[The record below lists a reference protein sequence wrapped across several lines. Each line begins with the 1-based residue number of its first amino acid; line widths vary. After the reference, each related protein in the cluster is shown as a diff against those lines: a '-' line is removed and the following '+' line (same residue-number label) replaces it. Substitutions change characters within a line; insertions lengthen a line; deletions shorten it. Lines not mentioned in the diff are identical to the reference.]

1 MSNSTNLR
9 KIEKPLFLLLL
20 LCLFPLGI
28 SAQSL
33 VKGTVSD
40 ESGEPIIGATV
51 KVIGTNDGTVTDFDG
66 RFQLNV
72 KANAQLSISY
82 VGYATEKVAV
92 NGKTNLK
99 VVLKGDETVL
109 NDLVVVGYGTMKK
122 SDISGS
128 VATINKEQMERKVPV
143 NIAQALQGAAAGVMV
158 TNQDGAPGS
167 KSAIRIRGIGTI
179 NGDAQPLYVVDGVQV
194 GNSADF
200 VNPADIES
208 IEILKDASATAIYG
222 SAGANGVIMITTKH
236 GQKGKMN
243 IKITADLGIQTLPY
257 KLNTLT
263 GNDYARSIRE
273 SKANDGATLN
283 NQIWAEAYD
292 GKRNLIDWQDQ
303 MYRTSLRQQYGISA
317 NGGTEKTQYNFSL
330 GYLQNKGI
338 IVNTKYDRLTSR
350 ASVKSKIN
358 DYIEFGG
365 DMNYM
370 YSTVKGNN
378 IGLGNNA
385 NLSSQRDIAQMAP
398 SLDYI
403 DDVTG
408 QLVNVNVVNP
418 DGTYGA
424 SKAPTPDGWEGMTA
438 QAQNP
443 YASQMEIGRVT
454 RNSRISI
461 NPYIDITLLNLKEH
475 KLNIHA
481 IASWTQTNSDNDEF
495 SGMYKRYNN
504 IGGTM
509 TEVKY
514 EGRNQLY
521 YDFGLS
527 QSKGLSKSI
536 ETYMTYNWKTD
547 FNNLTLMAGNSV
559 SKYEGSWVSAS
570 AHSFLSANNR
580 LISLTTD
587 AESINGNGGFNAEV
601 RTISYYGRLIYSLFD
616 RYVVTATVRRDG
628 SSNFSEGN
636 RWGTFPSA
644 AIAWRVKEE
653 SFLKD
658 VKAISNAKVRIGWG
672 QTGNAGGIAG
682 RSTYALSSADT
693 KYNFY
698 TQGVGGG
705 STGPF
710 DRVVG
715 FYAPLVDTNLK
726 WETNEQTNF
735 GLDLGF
741 LNNDLTV
748 TMDFFTRKTKDL
760 LLERQIRPS
769 AGNTSI
775 YTNFGQIDNTGF
787 EFSVNY
793 NKKLNKDWAINV
805 AFNGSTL
812 KNKIKKMG
820 VDYTAT
826 CTGGNSTYSAD
837 DIDGSNLGAI
847 SGTGFNWNNHSICRE
862 GEAVGSYYGYK
873 VAGII
878 KTQEQLDKAKAQGQD
893 AQIGDF
899 LFVDTDKNGT
909 LDDNDRVILG
919 NGLPKFNFGLNLS
932 ATYKDWDFS
941 LYTYGVLGMDILSYS
956 KMRLSIMNPADDSW
970 TPALLKDSYQNM
982 YNAETNPNGTLPRLT
997 RLDNNKNS
1005 RISDAWVENG
1015 NFLKISNIQVGY
1027 NVPKK
1032 FLSSF
1037 GLTAVRAYVAVQ
1049 NLCTISPYTKYG
1061 DPEVGQGSVIYSG
1074 LDTGR
1079 YATPRTYMC
1088 GLNITF

>member
-194 GNSADF
+194 GNNADF

-273 SKANDGATLN
+273 SKANDGATLS

-424 SKAPTPDGWEGMTA
+424 GKAPTPDGWEGMTA

-698 TQGVGGG
+698 APGAGGG
-705 STGPF
+705 TTGTF

-956 KMRLSIMNPADDSW
+956 KMRLSIMNQSDDSW
-970 TPALLKDSYQNM
+970 TPALLKDSYNNM

-1005 RISDAWVENG
+1005 RVSDAWVENG

-1049 NLCTISPYTKYG
+1049 NLCTISPYSKYG

>member
-51 KVIGTNDGTVTDFDG
+51 KVLGTNDGTVTDFDG

-350 ASVKSKIN
+350 ASVKSKVN

-570 AHSFLSANNR
+570 AHSFLSPNNR

-698 TQGVGGG
+698 APGAGGG
-705 STGPF
+705 TTGTF

-893 AQIGDF
+893 AQIGDY

-970 TPALLKDSYQNM
+970 TPALLKDSYNNM

-1005 RISDAWVENG
+1005 RVSDAWVENG

-1049 NLCTISPYTKYG
+1049 NLCTISPYSKYG

>member
-194 GNSADF
+194 GNNADF

-698 TQGVGGG
+698 TPGAGGG
-705 STGPF
+705 STGSF

>member
-194 GNSADF
+194 GNNADF

-438 QAQNP
+438 TAQNP
-443 YASQMEIGRVT
+443 YAAQMEIGRVT

-495 SGMYKRYNN
+495 SGMYKRYNK
-504 IGGTM
+504 IGDQM

-514 EGRNQLY
+514 EGRNQNY

-536 ETYMTYNWKTD
+536 ETYLTYNWKTD
-547 FNNLTLMAGNSV
+547 FNNLTLMVGNSV
-559 SKYEGSWVSAS
+559 SKYEGAWVSAS
-570 AHSFLSANNR
+570 AHSFLSPNNR

-587 AESINGNGGFNAEV
+587 SESINGNGGFNAEV

-698 TQGVGGG
+698 TPGAGGG
-705 STGPF
+705 TTGSF

-956 KMRLSIMNPADDSW
+956 KMRLSIMNQSDDSW
-970 TPALLKDSYQNM
+970 TPALLKDSYNNM

-1015 NFLKISNIQVGY
+1015 DFLKISNIQVGY

>member
-194 GNSADF
+194 GNNADF

-273 SKANDGATLN
+273 SKANDGATLS

-424 SKAPTPDGWEGMTA
+424 GKAPTPDGWEGMTA

-461 NPYIDITLLNLKEH
+461 NPYIDITLLNLKQH

-495 SGMYKRYNN
+495 SGMYKRYNK

-514 EGRNQLY
+514 EGRNQNY

-559 SKYEGSWVSAS
+559 SEYEGSWVSAS

-628 SSNFSEGN
+628 SSNFSKGN

-698 TQGVGGG
+698 APGAGGG
-705 STGPF
+705 TTGTF

-970 TPALLKDSYQNM
+970 TPALLKDSYNNM

-1005 RISDAWVENG
+1005 RVSDAWVENG

-1049 NLCTISPYTKYG
+1049 NLCTISPYSKYG

>member
-51 KVIGTNDGTVTDFDG
+51 KVLGTNDGTVTDFDG

-194 GNSADF
+194 GNNADF

-273 SKANDGATLN
+273 SKANDGATLS

-424 SKAPTPDGWEGMTA
+424 GKAPTPDGWEGMTA

-514 EGRNQLY
+514 EGRNQNY

-559 SKYEGSWVSAS
+559 SEYEGSWVSAS

-698 TQGVGGG
+698 APGAGGG
-705 STGPF
+705 TTGTF

-970 TPALLKDSYQNM
+970 TPALLKDSYNNM

-1005 RISDAWVENG
+1005 RVSDAWVENG

-1049 NLCTISPYTKYG
+1049 NLCTISPYSKYG

>member
-194 GNSADF
+194 GNNADF

-273 SKANDGATLN
+273 SKANDGATLS

-424 SKAPTPDGWEGMTA
+424 GKAPTPDGWEGMTA

-461 NPYIDITLLNLKEH
+461 NPYIDITLLNLKQH

-495 SGMYKRYNN
+495 SGMYKRYNK

-514 EGRNQLY
+514 EGRNQNY

-698 TQGVGGG
+698 APGAGGG
-705 STGPF
+705 TTGTF

-970 TPALLKDSYQNM
+970 TPALLKDSYNNM

-1005 RISDAWVENG
+1005 RVSDAWVENG

-1049 NLCTISPYTKYG
+1049 NLCTISPYSKYG